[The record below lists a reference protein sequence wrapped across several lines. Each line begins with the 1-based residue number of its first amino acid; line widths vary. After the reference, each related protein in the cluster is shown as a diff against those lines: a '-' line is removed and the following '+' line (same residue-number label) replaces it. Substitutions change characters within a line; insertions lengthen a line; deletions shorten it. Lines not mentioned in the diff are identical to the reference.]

1 MNEKEVLPARPAAE
15 VDFPIERLE
24 AEHVSRREFAKFL
37 CLVSGGLAVGN
48 AWVAVKDRLFPPFR
62 IEGEIRVCA
71 TGEVPVGGTHP
82 FQIEGTKMP
91 FILIRPRENEW
102 YAYEQ
107 KCTHLGCA
115 VYYSPKHDQI
125 ECPCHN
131 GWFNARTG
139 EVIQGPPPRALP
151 RLAVIVR
158 EGAVF
163 VTEPA
168 DRDSHTNEPT
178 PS

>member
-1 MNEKEVLPARPAAE
+1 MNPKDVLPPRPAPE

-48 AWVAVKDRLFPPFR
+48 AWVAVKDQLFPPFR
-62 IEGEIRVCA
+62 LEGEVRVC
-71 TGEVPVGGTHP
+71 TTDEVPVGGTHP

-91 FILIRPRENEW
+91 FILIRPTQDEW
-102 YAYEQ
+102 FAFEQ

-115 VYYSPKHDQI
+115 VYYSPQHDKI

-139 EVIQGPPPRALP
+139 VVLQGPPPRALP
-151 RLAVIVR
+151 RLAVVVR
-158 EGAVF
+158 EGTVYVA
-163 VTEPA
+163 EPA
-168 DRDSHTNEPT
+168 DRNPNAPELP